1 MNTVQES
8 KPDTA
13 AELEALRLE
22 RVALQARWI
31 KAGQWA
37 AHTQAAL
44 LPRPADLKPHFADS
58 FVLQRPIHTI
68 GGDFWWMAP
77 ASDGRV
83 FLAVG
88 DCSGIGTEGAL
99 LANATMSQL
108 YRLASDMPEAGASR
122 LMAEL
127 NRRFCAGLVC
137 RVSGVAQ
144 CDLDALEIALVSY
157 DPRKREMEFAGAS
170 RSIYYFLS
178 GELKVQRGEHHP
190 VGGTSWFRKDVSYA
204 PHVIKFEPNDTFYLF
219 TNGYAAQF
227 GGVEDTKLG
236 FLRFREVLI
245 GVQSEIMQQQE
256 EAIRRVL
263 HDWQGERPPTDDLCI
278 VGLRVR

>member
-1 MNTVQES
+1 MAT
-8 KPDTA
+8 DTPVD
-13 AELEALRLE
+13 LEALRQE
-22 RVALQARWI
+22 RVAQHARWI

-37 AHTQAAL
+37 AHMQAAL
-44 LPRPADLKPHFADS
+44 LPRPSDLVPFFDET
-58 FVLQRPIHTI
+58 FVLHRPIHTI

-99 LANATMSQL
+99 LANATMAQL
-108 YRLASDMPEAGASR
+108 QRLAIELPDVGAAR
-122 LMAEL
+122 LLGEL
-127 NRRFCAGLVC
+127 NRRFCQGLVC

-157 DPRKREMEFAGAS
+157 DPRKRELEFAGAS
-170 RSIYYFLS
+170 RSMYYFLS
-178 GELKVQRGEHHP
+178 GELHVQRGDPQP
-190 VGGTSWFRKDVSYA
+190 VGGTSWFRKDVSYT
-204 PHVIKFEPNDTFYLF
+204 PHLLKFEPQDTFYLF

-245 GVQSEIMQQQE
+245 GVQSERMAQQE

-263 HDWQGERPPTDDLCI
+263 TDWQGEKPPTDDLCI
-278 VGLRVR
+278 LGLRIR